1 MGVFKSKAF
10 QYSLFAV
17 AAILLVQLVPFRRS
31 SLTMFNLVVIYT
43 IAALGYNILLGY
55 AGQISLGHAAFMGL
69 GAYCAAFVI
78 NRYNLPFLAA
88 LLVSGLVPMLVGLL
102 LGLVALRLEG
112 FYLAIATAGFGL
124 AGQQVFRE
132 WLGFT
137 NGFGGVRVDY
147 PLLFGLRLS
156 TRQDYFVMVTII
168 LLLLALFS
176 SNFLKV
182 KSGRALVSMRD
193 SVPAAQAM
201 GVSIYRQKL
210 LAFSLSAF
218 YAGISGCLYLHL
230 LRFAEPSMWGSG
242 LSMNMLSMVVIGG
255 LASVGG
261 SLCGAAY
268 IVFLPELLKSIPVLS
283 NIKNFSYIFNG
294 VFIIVVMVSLPR
306 GIVGLFPMVKHRVMG
321 LWNKHRHKKPGS
333 GVAA

>member
-1 MGVFKSKAF
+1 MAIFKSKAF
-10 QYSLFAV
+10 QYSLFAA
-17 AAILLVQLVPFRRS
+17 AAILVVQLLPMPRS
-31 SLTMFNLVVIYT
+31 SLTMLNLVVIYA

-69 GAYCAAFVI
+69 GAYCAALFI
-78 NRYNLPFLAA
+78 NQLQLPFVVA
-88 LLVSGLVPMLVGLL
+88 LLASGLIPMGVGLL

-137 NGFGGVRVDY
+137 NGFGGVRVDH

-156 TRQDYFVMVTII
+156 SRQDFFSMAVAV

-176 SNFLKV
+176 ANFLKV

-218 YAGISGCLYLHL
+218 YAGISGCLYFHL

-242 LSMNMLSMVVIGG
+242 LSMNMLAMVVIGG

-261 SLCGAAY
+261 SLCGAVY
-268 IVFLPELLKSIPVLS
+268 IVFLPELLKSIPLLS
-283 NIKNFSYIFNG
+283 DIKNFSYIFNG
-294 VFIIVVMVSLPR
+294 IFIIVVMVALPR
-306 GIVGLFPMVKHRVMG
+306 GIVGLIPLLKLG
-321 LWNKHRHKKPGS
+321 LHKLHGRLKGQGS
-333 GVAA
+333 TPGVAP